1 MKKFGLSIVTVVLL
15 SSCLQTNK
23 IYYSKNMN
31 KWVHNLE
38 QIEKFI
44 QEDYMNGYIPKDVA
58 HNYLT
63 IVRYT
68 KCSIEI
74 ENGVDKVD
82 CFD

>member
-1 MKKFGLSIVTVVLL
+1 MKKYGLLIILATWLT
-15 SSCLQTNK
+15 SCIQTNK
-23 IYYSKNMN
+23 IYYSKNIN

-38 QIEKFI
+38 QIEKYI
-44 QEDYMNGYIPKDVA
+44 QEDYMNGYIPKDIA
-58 HNYLT
+58 NNYLT
-63 IVRYT
+63 IIRYT